1 MERIPI
7 RHLSTTSAEPD
18 LFGNFGIR
26 KIVDLLGEKD
36 MLQEL
41 HRHDFFYILVLENGK
56 GHHEID
62 FRPYTVTD
70 HTVFFMRP
78 GQVHQIELKAGSTGY
93 LIHFRDEFYLP
104 HDQNAGQLL
113 RKLSQ
118 RNHYELNAD
127 QFPKLMRVLLP
138 VFQEYTDQQEQY
150 QEVIKAN
157 MGIFFIELFRA
168 QNSSPADQGSLY
180 NQERLEQLLSLLE
193 RHVFS
198 HKQVAEYAEM
208 LNLSTY
214 QLNAITKTMLGKTCS
229 ELINEYLVLE
239 AKRYLLA
246 TSNQVN
252 QIAYSLGYQD
262 VSYFI
267 RFFKKYTGHSPEA
280 FRQNFR

>member
-1 MERIPI
+1 
-7 RHLSTTSAEPD
+7 
-18 LFGNFGIR
+18 
-26 KIVDLLGEKD
+26 
-36 MLQEL
+36 
-41 HRHDFFYILVLENGK
+41 
-56 GHHEID
+56 
-62 FRPYTVTD
+62 
-70 HTVFFMRP
+70 MRP
-78 GQVHQIELKAGSTGY
+78 GQVHQIELKTGSTGY

-168 QNSSPADQGSLY
+168 QNSSTADQGSLY

>member
-7 RHLSTTSAEPD
+7 RHLGTTQAEPD

-26 KIVDLLGEKD
+26 RIADLLGGKD

-41 HRHDFFYILVLENGK
+41 HRHDFFYILVLEKGK

-62 FRPYTVTD
+62 FRSYAIDDQV
-70 HTVFFMRP
+70 VFFMRP
-78 GQVHQIELKAGSTGY
+78 GQVHQIRLNADSTGY
-93 LIHFRDEFYLP
+93 LIHFREEFYLP
-104 HDQNAGQLL
+104 QDQNAGQLL

-118 RNHYELNAD
+118 LNHYELNAD
-127 QFPKLMRVLLP
+127 HFPKLMRILLP
-138 VFQEYTDQQEQY
+138 VFQEYTDKQERY

-157 MGIFFIELFRA
+157 MGIFFIELLRA
-168 QNSSPADQGSLY
+168 QNNRPADQVSLY

-198 HKQVAEYAEM
+198 HKQVAEYAAM

-214 QLNAITKTMLGKTCS
+214 QLNAITKTTLGKTCS
-229 ELINEYLVLE
+229 ELISEYLVLE

-246 TSNQVN
+246 TSSQVN
-252 QIAYSLGYQD
+252 QIAYSLGYGD

>member
-7 RHLSTTSAEPD
+7 RHLGTTQTEPD

-26 KIVDLLGEKD
+26 KIADLLAGKD

-41 HRHDFFYILVLENGK
+41 HRHDFFYILVVEKGE

-62 FRPYTVTD
+62 FRPYAVAD

-78 GQVHQIELKAGSTGY
+78 GQVHQIKLIAGATGY
-93 LIHFRDEFYLP
+93 LIHFREEFNLSQE
-104 HDQNAGQLL
+104 QNAAQLL

-127 QFPKLMRVLLP
+127 PFSKLMSALAP
-138 VFQEYTDQQEQY
+138 VFQEYTDQQERY

-157 MGIFFIELFRA
+157 MTVFFIGLLRA
-168 QNSSPADQGSLY
+168 QTSIPVDQFSLY
-180 NQERLEQLLSLLE
+180 NQERLEKLLLLLE
-193 RHVFS
+193 QHIFS
-198 HKQVAEYAEM
+198 HKQVADYAAM

-229 ELINEYLVLE
+229 ELINESLILE

-246 TSNQVN
+246 TSNLVN
-252 QIAYSLGYQD
+252 QIAYSLGYED

-280 FRQNFR
+280 FRRNFR

>member
-7 RHLSTTSAEPD
+7 RHLSTTQAEPD

-26 KIVDLLGEKD
+26 SIADLLGGKD

-62 FRPYTVTD
+62 FRSYVVTD

-104 HDQNAGQLL
+104 QDQNAGRLL

-118 RNHYELNAD
+118 LNHYELNAD
-127 QFPKLMRVLLP
+127 QFQKLMRVLMP
-138 VFQEYTDQQEQY
+138 TFQEYTDKQAQY

-168 QNSSPADQGSLY
+168 QNNNPADQVSLY

-198 HKQVAEYAEM
+198 HKQVAEYAAM

-214 QLNAITKTMLGKTCS
+214 QLNAIVKTTLGKTCS
-229 ELINEYLVLE
+229 ELINEYLILE

-252 QIAYSLGYQD
+252 QIAYSLGYED

>member
-7 RHLSTTSAEPD
+7 RHLSATQAEPD
-18 LFGNFGIR
+18 FFGNFGIR
-26 KIVDLLGEKD
+26 RISDLLAGKD

-41 HRHDFFYILVLENGK
+41 HRHDFFYILVVENGK

-62 FRPYTVTD
+62 FRSYAITD
-70 HTVFFMRP
+70 HAVFFMRP
-78 GQVHQIELKAGSTGY
+78 GQVHQIELNAGSTGY

-104 HDQNAGQLL
+104 QDQNAGQLL

-118 RNHYELNAD
+118 LNYYALNAD
-127 QFPKLMRVLLP
+127 QFLKLMRVLTF
-138 VFQEYTDQQEQY
+138 VFQEYTDKQEKY

-157 MGIFFIELFRA
+157 MGIFFIELLRA
-168 QNSSPADQGSLY
+168 QNNIAADQVSLY

-198 HKQVAEYAEM
+198 HKQVAEYAAM

-214 QLNAITKTMLGKTCS
+214 QLNAIAKTTLGKTCS

-246 TSNQVN
+246 TSSQVN
-252 QIAYSLGYQD
+252 QIAYSLGYED

>member
-7 RHLSTTSAEPD
+7 RHLSTTQAEPD

-26 KIVDLLGEKD
+26 KISDLLAGKD

-41 HRHDFFYILVLENGK
+41 HRHDFFYILVVEKGK

-62 FRPYTVTD
+62 FRSYAIAD
-70 HTVFFMRP
+70 HTIFIMRP
-78 GQVHQIELKAGSTGY
+78 GQVHQIALNAGSTGY
-93 LIHFRDEFYLP
+93 LIHFRNEFYFP
-104 HDQNAGQLL
+104 HDQQASQLL

-118 RNHYELNAD
+118 LNHYELNVD
-127 QFPKLMRVLLP
+127 HFHRLMRVLTP
-138 VFQEYTDQQEQY
+138 IFQEYTDKEEKY

-168 QNSSPADQGSLY
+168 QNNSPEDQVSLY
-180 NQERLEQLLSLLE
+180 NQERLEQLLALLE
-193 RHVFS
+193 HHVFS
-198 HKQVAEYAEM
+198 HKQVAEYAAM

-214 QLNAITKTMLGKTCS
+214 QLNAITKMLLGKTCS
-229 ELINEYLVLE
+229 ELINEYLILE

-246 TSNQVN
+246 TANQVN
-252 QIAYSLGYQD
+252 QIACSLGYED

>member
-7 RHLSTTSAEPD
+7 RHLGTTQTEPD

-26 KIVDLLGEKD
+26 KIAELLAGKD

-41 HRHDFFYILVLENGK
+41 HRHDFFYILVVEKGE

-62 FRPYTVTD
+62 FRSYAVAD

-78 GQVHQIELKAGSTGY
+78 GQVHQIKLIAGSTGY
-93 LIHFRDEFYLP
+93 LIHFREEFNLSQE
-104 HDQNAGQLL
+104 QNAAQLL

-127 QFPKLMRVLLP
+127 PFSKLMSALAP
-138 VFQEYTDQQEQY
+138 VFQEYTDQQERY

-157 MGIFFIELFRA
+157 MTVFFIGLLRA
-168 QNSSPADQGSLY
+168 QTSSPADQFSLY
-180 NQERLEQLLSLLE
+180 NQERLEKLLLLLE
-193 RHVFS
+193 QHIFS
-198 HKQVAEYAEM
+198 HKQVADYAAM

-229 ELINEYLVLE
+229 ELINESLILE

-246 TSNQVN
+246 TSNLVN
-252 QIAYSLGYQD
+252 QIAYSLGYED

-280 FRQNFR
+280 FRRNFR

>member
-7 RHLSTTSAEPD
+7 RHLSTTQAEPD

-26 KIVDLLGEKD
+26 SIADLLGGKD

-56 GHHEID
+56 GYHEID
-62 FRPYTVTD
+62 FRSYVVTD

-104 HDQNAGQLL
+104 QDQNAGRLL

-118 RNHYELNAD
+118 LNHYELNAD
-127 QFPKLMRVLLP
+127 QFQKLMRVLMP
-138 VFQEYTDQQEQY
+138 TFQEYTDKQAQY

-157 MGIFFIELFRA
+157 MGIFFIELFRV
-168 QNSSPADQGSLY
+168 QNNNPADQVSLY

-198 HKQVAEYAEM
+198 HKQVAEYAAM

-214 QLNAITKTMLGKTCS
+214 QLNAIVKTTLGKTCS
-229 ELINEYLVLE
+229 ELINEYLILE

-252 QIAYSLGYQD
+252 QIGYSLGYED

>member
-7 RHLSTTSAEPD
+7 RHLSTTQAEPD

-26 KIVDLLGEKD
+26 KISDLLAGKD

-62 FRPYTVTD
+62 FRPYVVTD

-104 HDQNAGQLL
+104 QDQNAGQLL

-118 RNHYELNAD
+118 LNHYELNAD
-127 QFPKLMRVLLP
+127 QFHKLMRVLSLT
-138 VFQEYTDQQEQY
+138 FQEYSDKQERY

-157 MGIFFIELFRA
+157 MGIFFIELFRV
-168 QNSSPADQGSLY
+168 QNSSLAEQDNLY
-180 NQERLEQLLSLLE
+180 NQERLEQFLSLLE

-198 HKQVAEYAEM
+198 HKQVAEYAAM
-208 LNLSTY
+208 LSLSTY
-214 QLNAITKTMLGKTCS
+214 QLNAIAKTTLGKTCS

-252 QIAYSLGYQD
+252 QIAYGLGYED